1 VKFQTPA
8 NDRGPLR
15 FWETGSRNPSPH
27 AELPPP
33 ADPQAIDRLS
43 LGLFL
48 IGSVERFLSLVPLP

>member
-48 IGSVERFLSLVPLP
+48 